1 MEDMISWTAL
11 NSVMHVIAV
20 LIALV
25 AAVTDYRTGLI
36 PNLLTYP
43 AILLGPVAWGLLA
56 GQPGLFESV
65 GGLLMCG
72 LAPAMMY
79 FWKGAPK
86 KSDGSRD
93 ALMKMGDV
101 KLFVALGAF
110 CGPFVGIEAQF
121 YGMVAASLF
130 GVGLLAWKG
139 RLFRSLSNSFFVMF
153 NPLLPKR
160 WRREIR
166 PELLHKI
173 RMGPFIFVGTLVAVL
188 MRHPEWYLP
197 QPDMTGLMQ

>member
-1 MEDMISWTAL
+1 MGDAISWGTL
-11 NSVMHVIAV
+11 ETVMHLGAV
-20 LIALV
+20 VVALV
-25 AAVTDYRTGLI
+25 AAFTDYRTGLI

-43 AILLGPVAWGLLA
+43 AILLAPATWGVLA
-56 GQPGLFESV
+56 GERGLFESF

-72 LAPAMMY
+72 LAPAMIY

-173 RMGPFIFVGTLVAVL
+173 RMGPFIFVGTLTAVL
-188 MRHPEWYLP
+188 LRHPEWYLSRP
-197 QPDMTGLMQ
+197 EMPGMMQ